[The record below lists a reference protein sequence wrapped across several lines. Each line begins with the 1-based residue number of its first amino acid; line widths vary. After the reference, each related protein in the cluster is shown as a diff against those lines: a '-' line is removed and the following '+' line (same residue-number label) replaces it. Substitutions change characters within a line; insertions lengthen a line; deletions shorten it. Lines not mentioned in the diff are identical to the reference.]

1 MILELLLKYP
11 AVRIA
16 LAILLDLWSACTVF
30 ALAMRNVPLE
40 QFVAFEKSYPRL
52 GHLARAARKFG
63 TDFIPFFQSIV
74 AAFQGLPVNR
84 IGKTLAVFLVGSS
97 LLASGVAVP
106 TLLVGCGPKPR
117 PDGGVVTTP
126 TDWTDTASVVQELL
140 SWALPAAR
148 AILDL
153 VLPADARVV
162 VDRILDSLLSYNQRF
177 ANVLTTY
184 RARGGDACEVY
195 AASGA
200 IRVGLLELT
209 RVLADNGFAL
219 GNTLE
224 RALDLVSGF
233 GDNVVSQFARCEPE
247 AGFSSLGA
255 SSNQE
260 LRSIYDTARTRGPL
274 RHDLDNLRP
283 VSP

>member
-11 AVRIA
+11 TVKIA

-40 QFVAFEKSYPRL
+40 QFITFEKSYPRL

-84 IGKTLAVFLVGSS
+84 IGKTLAVFLLSSS
-97 LLASGVAVP
+97 LLASGFAVP
-106 TLLVGCGPKPR
+106 ALMMGCGPSPR
-117 PDGGVVTTP
+117 PDGGVSTP

-140 SWALPAAR
+140 SWAIPAAR

-200 IRVGLLELT
+200 IRAGLLELT
-209 RVLADNGFAL
+209 RTLAERGFAL

-224 RALDLVSGF
+224 RALDLVSGL
-233 GDNVVSQFARCEPE
+233 GDNIVSQYQRCEPE
-247 AGFSSLGA
+247 AGFNSLGA

-260 LRSIYDTARTRGPL
+260 LRSIYDAARAHAPL
-274 RHDLDNLRP
+274 RHDLDNLRRAP
-283 VSP
+283 